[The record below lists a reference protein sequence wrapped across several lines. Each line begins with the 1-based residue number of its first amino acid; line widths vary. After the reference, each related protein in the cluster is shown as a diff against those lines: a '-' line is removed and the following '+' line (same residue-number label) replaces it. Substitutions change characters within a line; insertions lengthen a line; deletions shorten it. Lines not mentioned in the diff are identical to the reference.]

1 MHFFT
6 TSTVIISHNS
16 DNDKRFLP
24 PALLPGS
31 VELSGIPDVADAGPV
46 HCAQPCI
53 TATRSHS
60 CPAPKDWSETVAV
73 KKLLLRGVNV
83 TTHLAFFRPAR
94 TSSSGSLCE
103 SVTLKD
109 SDTLEQSVRHV
120 KSQAINTLALHH
132 HSASAQQHC
141 STTALQHNS
150 TAAPHHRSTT
160 SPQHHL
166 TATPQHCN
174 TLTLQRHS
182 NEAGKG
188 GKEGNF

>member
-141 STTALQHNS
+141 SATALQHHI
-150 TAAPHHRSTT
+150 TAAPPHRSTT
-160 SPQHHL
+160 SPQHHSIS
-166 TATPQHCN
+166 TATH
-174 TLTLQRHS
+174 
-182 NEAGKG
+182 
-188 GKEGNF
+188 

>member
-60 CPAPKDWSETVAV
+60 CPTPKDWSETVAV
-73 KKLLLRGVNV
+73 KKLLRRVNV
-83 TTHLAFFRPAR
+83 TTHLAFLGPLGPLVVALYV
-94 TSSSGSLCE
+94 SL
-103 SVTLKD
+103 
-109 SDTLEQSVRHV
+109 
-120 KSQAINTLALHH
+120 
-132 HSASAQQHC
+132 
-141 STTALQHNS
+141 
-150 TAAPHHRSTT
+150 
-160 SPQHHL
+160 
-166 TATPQHCN
+166 
-174 TLTLQRHS
+174 
-182 NEAGKG
+182 
-188 GKEGNF
+188 